1 MSEAGISVSR
11 ELFDFESAAGG
22 LFLLLLRKSQG
33 QDAVL
38 VACLDVRAVDAA
50 DIKAAA
56 VGAERTLT
64 AQEAVLLFL
73 LLKLGMTLGGDA
85 QGVVLYID
93 VDVFLL
99 EAGQISLQRVAVSGV
114 LDIGFQFAQRTVGEE
129 GSFQIVEIL
138 ERVVYGMILA
148 VIRY

>member
-1 MSEAGISVSR
+1 MHLLDLEA
-11 ELFDFESAAGG
+11 AAGG
-22 LFLLLLRKSQG
+22 LFLLLLRKRQG

-38 VACLDVRAVDAA
+38 VACLDVCAVDAA

-56 VGAERTLT
+56 VGAERTLA

-93 VDVFLL
+93 VDV
-99 EAGQISLQRVAVSGV
+99 R
-114 LDIGFQFAQRTVGEE
+114 
-129 GSFQIVEIL
+129 
-138 ERVVYGMILA
+138 
-148 VIRY
+148 

>member
-1 MSEAGISVSR
+1 
-11 ELFDFESAAGG
+11 
-22 LFLLLLRKSQG
+22 
-33 QDAVL
+33 
-38 VACLDVRAVDAA
+38 
-50 DIKAAA
+50 
-56 VGAERTLT
+56 
-64 AQEAVLLFL
+64 
-73 LLKLGMTLGGDA
+73 MTLGGDA